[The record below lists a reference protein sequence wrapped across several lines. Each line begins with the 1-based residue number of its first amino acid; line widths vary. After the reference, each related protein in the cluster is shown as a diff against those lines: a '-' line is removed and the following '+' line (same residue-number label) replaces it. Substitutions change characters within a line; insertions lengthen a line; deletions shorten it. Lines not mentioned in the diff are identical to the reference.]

1 MSPDERNKKIKDF
14 RDSNK
19 NPLKTLF
26 ISQLYT
32 LC

>member
-1 MSPDERNKKIKDF
+1 MSSDERNKKIKNF

-19 NPLKTLF
+19 NPLKALF
-26 ISQLYT
+26 ISQLYV

>member
-1 MSPDERNKKIKDF
+1 MSSGERNKKIKDF

-19 NPLKTLF
+19 NLLKTLF

-32 LC
+32 LR